1 MKARRRR
8 SGDGCG
14 DVRRI
19 VSAMKAAHVTSCLTV
34 EKIFAKTVEKILLIQ
49 ICKRVEKILKAK
61 HKESAKILEYR
72 TRYLISFF
80 SFKWRLFE

>member
-49 ICKRVEKILKAK
+49 ICKRVE
-61 HKESAKILEYR
+61 
-72 TRYLISFF
+72 RY
-80 SFKWRLFE
+80 

>member
-19 VSAMKAAHVTSCLTV
+19 VSAMKAAHVTSCLT
-34 EKIFAKTVEKILLIQ
+34 KTVEKILLIQ
-49 ICKRVEKILKAK
+49 ICKRVE
-61 HKESAKILEYR
+61 
-72 TRYLISFF
+72 RY
-80 SFKWRLFE
+80 

>member
-19 VSAMKAAHVTSCLTV
+19 VSAMKAAHV
-34 EKIFAKTVEKILLIQ
+34 IFAKTVEKILLIQ
-49 ICKRVEKILKAK
+49 ICKRVE
-61 HKESAKILEYR
+61 
-72 TRYLISFF
+72 RY
-80 SFKWRLFE
+80 